1 MCDIIFSV
9 SHLIGDEK
17 KRRIKV
23 YRGCDDEFGTGPTIY
38 RSPDEIRL
46 DIYEAKLAIEKIN
59 ERLNIRSL
67 TFEMIS
73 DDKEL
78 SAREVVSVLEDML
91 AEAEE
96 ALLELSGYKEEL
108 KELEE
113 ELYLVKCE
121 IGI

>member
-1 MCDIIFSV
+1 M
-9 SHLIGDEK
+9 
-17 KRRIKV
+17 